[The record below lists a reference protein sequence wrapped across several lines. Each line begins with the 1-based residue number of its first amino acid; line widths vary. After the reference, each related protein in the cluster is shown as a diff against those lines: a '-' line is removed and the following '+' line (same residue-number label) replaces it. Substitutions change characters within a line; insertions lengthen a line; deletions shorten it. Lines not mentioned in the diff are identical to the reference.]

1 MRVPVDVAVPQELWQ
16 ASGGVFNVDDVLQ
29 VMLYGLEEELEMRLQ
44 GRPVPSP
51 EATWSGAADGTA
63 GQQGSTGGGDTD
75 AYSRATGDGGRGVPP
90 NPKRSPPRRK
100 GDDG

>member
-63 GQQGSTGGGDTD
+63 NQQGSAGGGDTD
-75 AYSRATGDGGRGVPP
+75 AYSRATGEGRATKPQTQP
-90 NPKRSPPRRK
+90 AAPK
-100 GDDG
+100 G